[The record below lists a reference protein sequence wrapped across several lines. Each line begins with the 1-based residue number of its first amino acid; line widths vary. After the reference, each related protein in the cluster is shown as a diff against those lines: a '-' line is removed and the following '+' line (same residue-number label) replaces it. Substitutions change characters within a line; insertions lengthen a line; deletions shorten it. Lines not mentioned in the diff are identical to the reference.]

1 MLFLIAGCVLGTI
14 TGLVPGLHSNTV
26 SVLIVA
32 FVKTQDF
39 NFALLIVA
47 MNIVQA
53 FVDFVPN
60 ILLGVPDND
69 SFISV
74 LPGHY
79 FFLKGEALHAI
90 RLAAA
95 GGVIAA
101 ILSIPFSFALFLFIT
116 QAENFLKSIMA
127 FVLISFVVWTVVR
140 ERGIERKVLAA
151 VIVAM
156 SGLLGVVAL
165 RGIAFGDALFPLIT
179 GFFGVAGLIYSLNSK
194 NVLVDQNLQ
203 ERNLN
208 GNKTFFA
215 GLLALVAGA
224 IVAIVPSVGPG
235 QAAVIAKEMKGNM
248 GRGEFLTML
257 GGLNVSNA
265 IFSIVVLFSIGSV
278 RSGAA
283 AAVREL
289 SSLSIENALFIFA
302 AAVFAAGFGALIVEG
317 LGKEAANA
325 MQKLNYRKINA
336 AVLVFSFLMV
346 AVLNGVPGLLLLFTS
361 ASIGILAI
369 ATKISRTACMS
380 CLIFP
385 TILFYLG
392 L

>member
-1 MLFLIAGCVLGTI
+1 MLFLIAGCVLGTV
-14 TGLVPGLHSNTV
+14 TGLVPGLHSNAV